1 MTTRGATRGAYLI
14 CAIGGA
20 LYLAARTTGAGWL
33 MVLLCAVAGVL
44 AVATIWPRLALFRV
58 RLLVAGP
65 HDATAGQ
72 AFPLTVG
79 VAGAGLGVRVRP
91 LDPPGGWS
99 AVVGDATA
107 TSEVTA
113 GRRGVIRD
121 VEIEVS
127 SAAPFGLVWWRRRI
141 RATLEHPIDVAPRR
155 GDRVGRLP
163 QDGTRDGDAP
173 RPSGLA
179 GDRVRG
185 LREYVPGD
193 PMRLVHWPASA
204 KRGQVLVKELE
215 QPQRPRVCIVVALDG
230 GQERCDETAERA
242 MGLACHAMEDG
253 VDVLMCTAERG
264 GPVAEQVGTPLQ
276 AGRRLARAV
285 PGEPAA
291 APAATPT
298 IRVAGG
304 GTA

>member
-1 MTTRGATRGAYLI
+1 MTARGATKGAYAI

-33 MVLLCAVAGVL
+33 MVLLCVVAGVL
-44 AVATIWPRLALFRV
+44 AVAAIWPRLALARV
-58 RLLVAGP
+58 RLRVAGP
-65 HDATAGQ
+65 HDATAGE
-72 AFPLTVG
+72 AFPLTVC
-79 VAGAGLGVRVRP
+79 VTGAGLGVRVRP

-99 AVVGDATA
+99 AVVGDGTA
-107 TSEVTA
+107 TPAVNA
-113 GRRGVIRD
+113 ARRGVMRD
-121 VEIEVS
+121 VSIEVS

-141 RATLEHPIDVAPRR
+141 RATLEHPVEVAPRR
-155 GDRVGRLP
+155 RTANAPLP
-163 QDGTRDGDAP
+163 QDGARDGDAP

-204 KRGQVLVKELE
+204 RRGQVLVKELE
-215 QPQRPRVCIVVALDG
+215 QPQRPLVCIVVALSG
-230 GQERCDETAERA
+230 GRERCDETAERA
-242 MGLACHAMEDG
+242 MGLACRAIEDG
-253 VDVLMCTAERG
+253 VDVILCTAEHD
-264 GPVAEQVGTPLQ
+264 GPVAAQVGTPLQ

-291 APAATPT
+291 APAGTPA
-298 IRVAGG
+298 IRVACAGP
-304 GTA
+304 A